1 MSIIEQLTGT
11 AVPLSGDDVDTDQI
25 IPARFLKEIT
35 FEKMG
40 EYLFYVAR
48 FNDDGSEKGHPL
60 NEACYKGGSLLLVG
74 RNFGCGS
81 SREHAPQAI
90 KRYGISMIVGLSFAE
105 IFAGNC
111 RNIGVP
117 VVTVQPEILNQL
129 FEQVYRSPETSFTL
143 DLKALKLVMA
153 DDAFDISMDDA
164 KRGSFLEGTWDSLSV
179 LKANKEQIDAV
190 AGRLPYVSG
199 GWV

>member
-40 EYLFYVAR
+40 EYLFYDAR

-60 NEACYKGGSLLLVG
+60 NDSCYKGGSLLLVG
-74 RNFGCGS
+74 RTFGCGS

-190 AGRLPYVSG
+190 AGRLPYVGG